1 VRTTEEEAVAVP
13 LDSVRLPCGGAS
25 SLCVRMCRHVRRPPR
40 CCAAPIAR
48 LSLAL
53 SRFGHPSGAGRHLTC
68 MWVKIRDLL
77 VLILLAALLRL
88 CHCLHR

>member
-1 VRTTEEEAVAVP
+1 MRTTEEEAVAVP

-53 SRFGHPSGAGRHLTC
+53 SRFGPPVARGGT
-68 MWVKIRDLL
+68 
-77 VLILLAALLRL
+77 
-88 CHCLHR
+88 